1 MIKRLKYEEID
12 WQKYQNCLKRSEQ
25 YILFAKKKYLD
36 LLLHQNWEIL
46 VDNDYEA
53 VMPIPLAKKWG
64 FNFVVMPLQ
73 TQQLGV
79 FSGKDTSELNESF
92 LKFFQQNYKVFYYA
106 FNAKNEFT
114 TLLKTRKN
122 YKLFA
127 EDYENIK
134 KKYSIHRRRNVRIT
148 DVLKDK
154 ITFTE
159 AEILNHCESFFIEN
173 VIGFPNFSLKK
184 RAFENMKNF
193 LSQNLLKVYELY
205 FDGELASQAYL
216 VESEKEDFLVN
227 FINDKK
233 FSKYNLS
240 SIILD
245 QIFRKNIEKKDFNFH
260 GSNISEIAEFYR
272 RFGATEENYA
282 FVESSKIQLLKSYF
296 IRQ

>member
-1 MIKRLKYEEID
+1 MIKRLKYEEVD
-12 WQKYQNCLKRSEQ
+12 WQKYQNCLEQSEQ
-25 YILFAKKKYLD
+25 YIFFADKKYLD

-46 VDNDYEA
+46 VDDDYEA

-64 FNFVVMPLQ
+64 FTIVVMPLQ
-73 TQQLGV
+73 TQQLGI
-79 FSGKDTSELNESF
+79 FSKKDNPELNESF
-92 LKFFQQNYKVFYYA
+92 LAFFQQNYKVFYYA

-127 EDYENIK
+127 EDYESIK

-148 DVLKDK
+148 EVLQDK
-154 ITFTE
+154 IKFKE
-159 AEILNHCESFFIEN
+159 AENLNHSESFFTEN
-173 VIGFPNFSLKK
+173 VIGFSNFSLKM

-205 FDGELASQAYL
+205 FDGKLASQAYL
-216 VESEKEDFLVN
+216 IESEKEDFLVN

-282 FVESSKIQLLKSYF
+282 FVENSKIQLLKSYF

>member
-12 WQKYQNCLKRSEQ
+12 WQKYQNCLEQSEQ
-25 YILFAKKKYLD
+25 YIFFAEKKYLD

-46 VDNDYEA
+46 VDDDYEA

-64 FNFVVMPLQ
+64 FTFVVMPLQ
-73 TQQLGV
+73 TQQLGI
-79 FSGKDTSELNESF
+79 FSEKDTPELNESF
-92 LKFFQQNYKVFYYA
+92 LAFFQQNYKVFYYA

-148 DVLKDK
+148 EVLQDK
-154 ITFTE
+154 IKFTE
-159 AEILNHCESFFIEN
+159 VENLNHSESFFTEN
-173 VIGFPNFSLKK
+173 VIGFSNFSLKK

-205 FDGELASQAYL
+205 FDGKLASQAYL
-216 VESEKEDFLVN
+216 IESEKEDFLVN

-233 FSKYNLS
+233 FSKHNLS

-272 RFGATEENYA
+272 RFGATEENYS
-282 FVESSKIQLLKSYF
+282 FVENSKIQLLKSYF

>member
-1 MIKRLKYEEID
+1 MIKRLKYEEVD
-12 WQKYQNCLKRSEQ
+12 WQKYQNCLEQSEQ
-25 YILFAKKKYLD
+25 YIFFAEKKYLD
-36 LLLHQNWEIL
+36 ILLHQNWEIL

-64 FNFVVMPLQ
+64 FTFVVMPLQ

-79 FSGKDTSELNESF
+79 FSEKDTPELNESF
-92 LKFFQQNYKVFYYA
+92 LAFFQQNYKVFYYA

-148 DVLKDK
+148 DVLQDK
-154 ITFTE
+154 IEFTE
-159 AEILNHCESFFIEN
+159 ADNLNHSESFFTEN
-173 VIGFPNFSLKK
+173 VIGFTNSSLKK

-193 LSQNLLKVYELY
+193 LSQNLLNVYELY
-205 FDGELASQAYL
+205 FDGKLASQAYL
-216 VESEKEDFLVN
+216 IESEKEDFLVN

-245 QIFRKNIEKKDFNFH
+245 QIFRKNIKKKDFNFH

>member
-1 MIKRLKYEEID
+1 M
-12 WQKYQNCLKRSEQ
+12 
-25 YILFAKKKYLD
+25 
-36 LLLHQNWEIL
+36 
-46 VDNDYEA
+46 
-53 VMPIPLAKKWG
+53 
-64 FNFVVMPLQ
+64 
-73 TQQLGV
+73 
-79 FSGKDTSELNESF
+79 
-92 LKFFQQNYKVFYYA
+92 FYYA
-106 FNAKNEFT
+106 FNAKNKFT

-122 YKLFA
+122 YKLLA

-148 DVLKDK
+148 DVLQDK
-154 ITFTE
+154 IKFTE
-159 AEILNHCESFFIEN
+159 AENLNHSEIFFIEN
-173 VIGFPNFSLKK
+173 VIGFPNSSLKK

-205 FDGELASQAYL
+205 FDGKLASQAYL
-216 VESEKEDFLVN
+216 IESEKEDFLVN

-282 FVESSKIQLLKSYF
+282 FVESSKIQLLISYF

>member
-12 WQKYQNCLKRSEQ
+12 WQKYQNWLEKSEQ
-25 YILFAKKKYLD
+25 HIFFADKKYLD
-36 LLLHQNWEIL
+36 ALIGRKWEIL

-53 VMPIPLAKKWG
+53 VMPIPLAKKWS

-73 TQQLGV
+73 TQQLGI
-79 FSGKDTSELNESF
+79 FSEKDTPELNESF
-92 LKFFQQNYKVFYYA
+92 LAFFQQNYKVFYYA

-114 TLLKTRKN
+114 THLKTRKN
-122 YKLFA
+122 YKLFS

-148 DVLKDK
+148 DVLQDK
-154 ITFTE
+154 IKFTE
-159 AEILNHCESFFIEN
+159 AENLNNSESFFTEN
-173 VIGFPNFSLKK
+173 VIGFTNSSLKK

-216 VESEKEDFLVN
+216 IESEKEDFLVN

-282 FVESSKIQLLKSYF
+282 FVENSKIQLLISYF

>member
-1 MIKRLKYEEID
+1 MIKRLKYEEVD
-12 WQKYQNCLKRSEQ
+12 WQKYQNCLEQSEQ
-25 YILFAKKKYLD
+25 YIFFAEKKYLD

-53 VMPIPLAKKWG
+53 EMPIPLAKKWG
-64 FNFVVMPLQ
+64 FTFVVMPLQ
-73 TQQLGV
+73 TQQLGI
-79 FSGKDTSELNESF
+79 FSEKDTPELNESF
-92 LKFFQQNYKVFYYA
+92 LAFFQQNYKVFYYA
-106 FNAKNEFT
+106 FNAKNEFK

-122 YKLFA
+122 YKLFS

-148 DVLKDK
+148 DVLQDK
-154 ITFTE
+154 IKFTE
-159 AEILNHCESFFIEN
+159 AENLNHSEIFFIEN
-173 VIGFPNFSLKK
+173 VIGFPNSSLKK

-205 FDGELASQAYL
+205 FDGKLASQAYL
-216 VESEKEDFLVN
+216 IESEKEDFLVN

-282 FVESSKIQLLKSYF
+282 FVENSKIQLLISYF

>member
-1 MIKRLKYEEID
+1 MIKRLKYEEVD
-12 WQKYQNCLKRSEQ
+12 WQKYQNCLEQSEQ
-25 YILFAKKKYLD
+25 YIFFAEKKYLD
-36 LLLHQNWEIL
+36 LLLHENWEIL

-53 VMPIPLAKKWG
+53 VMPIPLAKKLG

-73 TQQLGV
+73 TQQLGI
-79 FSGKDTSELNESF
+79 FSEKDTPELNESF
-92 LKFFQQNYKVFYYA
+92 LAFFQQNYKVFYYA
-106 FNAKNEFT
+106 FNAKNEFK

-122 YKLFA
+122 YKLFS
-127 EDYENIK
+127 EDYESIK

-148 DVLKDK
+148 DVLQDK
-154 ITFTE
+154 IKFSE
-159 AEILNHCESFFIEN
+159 AENLNHSEFFFTEN
-173 VIGFPNFSLKK
+173 VIGFTNSSLKK

-193 LSQNLLKVYELY
+193 LSQNLLNVYELY
-205 FDGELASQAYL
+205 FEGELASQAYL
-216 VESEKEDFLVN
+216 IESEKEDFLVN

-282 FVESSKIQLLKSYF
+282 FVESSKIQLLISYF

>member
-1 MIKRLKYEEID
+1 MIKRLKYEEVD
-12 WQKYQNCLKRSEQ
+12 WQKYQNCLVQSEQ
-25 YILFAKKKYLD
+25 YIFFAEKKYLD

-64 FNFVVMPLQ
+64 FTFVVMPLQ

-79 FSGKDTSELNESF
+79 FSEKDTPELNESF
-92 LKFFQQNYKVFYYA
+92 LAFFQQNYKVFYYA

-148 DVLKDK
+148 DVLQDK
-154 ITFTE
+154 IEFTE
-159 AEILNHCESFFIEN
+159 ADSLNHSESFFTEN
-173 VIGFPNFSLKK
+173 VIGFTNSSLKK

-193 LSQNLLKVYELY
+193 LSQNLLNVYELY
-205 FDGELASQAYL
+205 FDGKLASQAYL
-216 VESEKEDFLVN
+216 IESEKEDFLVN

-245 QIFRKNIEKKDFNFH
+245 QIFRKNIKKKDFNFH

>member
-12 WQKYQNCLKRSEQ
+12 WQKYHNCLEKSEQ
-25 YILFAKKKYLD
+25 HIFFADKKYLD
-36 LLLHQNWEIL
+36 ALIGRKWEIL

-53 VMPIPLAKKWG
+53 VMPVPLAKKLG

-73 TQQLGV
+73 TQQLGI
-79 FSGKDTSELNESF
+79 FSEKDNPELNESF
-92 LKFFQQNYKVFYYA
+92 LAFFQQNYKVFYYA

-148 DVLKDK
+148 DVLQDK
-154 ITFTE
+154 IKFME
-159 AEILNHCESFFIEN
+159 AENLNHSESFFTEN
-173 VIGFPNFSLKK
+173 VIGFTNFSLKK

-205 FDGELASQAYL
+205 FDGKLASQAYL
-216 VESEKEDFLVN
+216 IESEKEDFLVN

-245 QIFRKNIEKKDFNFH
+245 QIFRENIEKKDFNFH

-282 FVESSKIQLLKSYF
+282 FVENSKIQLLISYF

>member
-12 WQKYQNCLKRSEQ
+12 WQKYQNCLERSEQ
-25 YILFAKKKYLD
+25 YIFFAEKKYLD

-53 VMPIPLAKKWG
+53 VMPVPLAKKLG

-73 TQQLGV
+73 TQQLGI
-79 FSGKDTSELNESF
+79 FSEKDTPELNESF
-92 LKFFQQNYKVFYYA
+92 LAFFQQNYKVFYYA
-106 FNAKNEFT
+106 FNAKNSFNT
-114 TLLKTRKN
+114 HLKFRKN
-122 YKLFA
+122 YKLFS

-148 DVLKDK
+148 DVLQDK
-154 ITFTE
+154 IKFTE
-159 AEILNHCESFFIEN
+159 AENLNHSESFFTEN
-173 VIGFPNFSLKK
+173 VIGFTNSSLKK

-205 FDGELASQAYL
+205 FDGKLASQAYL
-216 VESEKEDFLVN
+216 IESEKEDFLVN

-282 FVESSKIQLLKSYF
+282 FVENSKIQLLKSYF

>member
-12 WQKYQNCLKRSEQ
+12 WQKYQNCLEKSEQ
-25 YILFAKKKYLD
+25 HIFFADKKYLD
-36 LLLHQNWEIL
+36 ALIGRKWEIL

-64 FNFVVMPLQ
+64 VTFVVMPLQ
-73 TQQLGV
+73 TQQLGI
-79 FSGKDTSELNESF
+79 FSEKDTPELNESF
-92 LKFFQQNYKVFYYA
+92 LAFFQQNYKVFYYA
-106 FNAKNEFT
+106 FNAKNAFK

-122 YKLFA
+122 YKLFS
-127 EDYENIK
+127 EDYESIK

-148 DVLKDK
+148 DVLQDK
-154 ITFTE
+154 IKFSE
-159 AEILNHCESFFIEN
+159 AENLNHSGSFFIEN
-173 VIGFPNFSLKK
+173 VIGFTNFSLKK

-205 FDGELASQAYL
+205 FEGELASQAYL

-282 FVESSKIQLLKSYF
+282 FVENSKIQLLKSYF

>member
-12 WQKYQNCLKRSEQ
+12 WQKYQNCLEKSEQ
-25 YILFAKKKYLD
+25 HIFFADKKYLD
-36 LLLHQNWEIL
+36 ALIGRKWEIL
-46 VDNDYEA
+46 IDNDYEA

-64 FNFVVMPLQ
+64 FTFVVMPLQ
-73 TQQLGV
+73 TQQLGI
-79 FSGKDTSELNESF
+79 FSEKDTPELNESF
-92 LKFFQQNYKVFYYA
+92 LDFFQKNYKVFYYA
-106 FNAKNEFT
+106 FNAKNEFK

-127 EDYENIK
+127 EDYESIK

-148 DVLKDK
+148 DVLQDK
-154 ITFTE
+154 IKFSE
-159 AEILNHCESFFIEN
+159 AENLNHSESFFTEN
-173 VIGFPNFSLKK
+173 VIGFTNFSLKK

-205 FDGELASQAYL
+205 FDGKLASQAYL
-216 VESEKEDFLVN
+216 IESEKEDFLVN

>member
-1 MIKRLKYEEID
+1 MIKRLKYEEVD
-12 WQKYQNCLKRSEQ
+12 WQKYQNCLECSEQ
-25 YILFAKKKYLD
+25 YIFFAEKKYLD

-53 VMPIPLAKKWG
+53 VMPVPLAKKLG

-73 TQQLGV
+73 TQQLGI
-79 FSGKDTSELNESF
+79 FSEKDTPELNESF
-92 LKFFQQNYKVFYYA
+92 LAFFQQNYKVFYYA

-148 DVLKDK
+148 DVLQDK
-154 ITFTE
+154 IKFTE
-159 AEILNHCESFFIEN
+159 AENLNHSEIFFIEN
-173 VIGFPNFSLKK
+173 VIGFPNSSLKK

-205 FDGELASQAYL
+205 FEGELASQAYL
-216 VESEKEDFLVN
+216 IESEKEDFLVN

-282 FVESSKIQLLKSYF
+282 FVENSKIQLLKSYF

>member
-1 MIKRLKYEEID
+1 MIKRLKYEEVD
-12 WQKYQNCLKRSEQ
+12 WQKYQNCLEQSEQ
-25 YILFAKKKYLD
+25 YIFFADKKYLN

-64 FNFVVMPLQ
+64 VTFVVMPLQ

-79 FSGKDTSELNESF
+79 FSEQDTPELNESF
-92 LKFFQQNYKVFYYA
+92 LAFFQQNYKVFYYA
-106 FNAKNEFT
+106 FNAKNEFK

-122 YKLFA
+122 YKLFS
-127 EDYENIK
+127 EDYESIK

-148 DVLKDK
+148 DVLQDK
-154 ITFTE
+154 IKFTE
-159 AEILNHCESFFIEN
+159 AENLNHSGSFFIEN
-173 VIGFPNFSLKK
+173 VIGFTNFSLKK

-205 FDGELASQAYL
+205 FDGKLASQAYL
-216 VESEKEDFLVN
+216 IESEKEDFLVN

-282 FVESSKIQLLKSYF
+282 FVENSKIQLLKSYF

>member
-1 MIKRLKYEEID
+1 MIKRLKYEEVD
-12 WQKYQNCLKRSEQ
+12 WQKYQNCLEQSEQ
-25 YILFAKKKYLD
+25 YIFFAEKKYLD

-53 VMPIPLAKKWG
+53 VMPVPLAKKLG

-79 FSGKDTSELNESF
+79 FSEKDTPELNESF
-92 LKFFQQNYKVFYYA
+92 LDFFQQNYKVFYYA

-148 DVLKDK
+148 DAFQDK
-154 ITFTE
+154 IKFTE
-159 AEILNHCESFFIEN
+159 AGNLNHSELFFIEN
-173 VIGFPNFSLKK
+173 VIGFTNSSLKK

-205 FDGELASQAYL
+205 FDGKLASQAYL
-216 VESEKEDFLVN
+216 IESEKEDFLVN

-272 RFGATEENYA
+272 RFGSTEENYA
-282 FVESSKIQLLKSYF
+282 FVENSKIQLLKSYF

>member
-1 MIKRLKYEEID
+1 MIKRLKYEEVD
-12 WQKYQNCLKRSEQ
+12 WQKYQNCLEQSEQ
-25 YILFAKKKYLD
+25 YIFFAEKKYLD
-36 LLLHQNWEIL
+36 LLLHENWEIL

-53 VMPIPLAKKWG
+53 VMPIPLAKKLG

-73 TQQLGV
+73 TQQLGI
-79 FSGKDTSELNESF
+79 FSEKDTPELNESF
-92 LKFFQQNYKVFYYA
+92 LAFFQQNYKVFYYA

-148 DVLKDK
+148 EVLQDK
-154 ITFTE
+154 IEFTE
-159 AEILNHCESFFIEN
+159 AENLNHSESFFIEN

-205 FDGELASQAYL
+205 FEGDLASQAYL
-216 VESEKEDFLVN
+216 IESENEDFLVN

-245 QIFRKNIEKKDFNFH
+245 QIFRKNIGKKNFNFH

-282 FVESSKIQLLKSYF
+282 FVESSKIQLLISYF

>member
-1 MIKRLKYEEID
+1 
-12 WQKYQNCLKRSEQ
+12 
-25 YILFAKKKYLD
+25 
-36 LLLHQNWEIL
+36 
-46 VDNDYEA
+46 
-53 VMPIPLAKKWG
+53 MPIPLAKTWG
-64 FNFVVMPLQ
+64 FTFVVMPLQ

-79 FSGKDTSELNESF
+79 FSKKDTPELNESF
-92 LKFFQQNYKVFYYA
+92 LAFFQQNYKVFYYA
-106 FNAKNEFT
+106 FNAKNEFK

-148 DVLKDK
+148 EVLQDK
-154 ITFTE
+154 IKFKE
-159 AEILNHCESFFIEN
+159 AENLNHSESFFSEN
-173 VIGFPNFSLKK
+173 VIGFSNFSLKK

-193 LSQNLLKVYELY
+193 LSQNLLKVYVLY
-205 FDGELASQAYL
+205 FEGELASQAYL
-216 VESEKEDFLVN
+216 IESENEDFLVN

-282 FVESSKIQLLKSYF
+282 FVENSKIQLLKSYF
-296 IRQ
+296 IR

>member
-1 MIKRLKYEEID
+1 MIKRLKYEEVD
-12 WQKYQNCLKRSEQ
+12 WQKYQNCLEHSEQ
-25 YILFAKKKYLD
+25 YIFFAEKKYLD
-36 LLLHQNWEIL
+36 LLLHENWEIL

-53 VMPIPLAKKWG
+53 VMPIPLAKKLG

-73 TQQLGV
+73 TQQLGI
-79 FSGKDTSELNESF
+79 FSEKDTPELNESF
-92 LKFFQQNYKVFYYA
+92 LAFFQQNYKVFYYA

-148 DVLKDK
+148 EVLQDK
-154 ITFTE
+154 IEFTE
-159 AEILNHCESFFIEN
+159 AENLNHSESFFIEN

-205 FDGELASQAYL
+205 FEGELASQAYL
-216 VESEKEDFLVN
+216 IESEKEDFLVN

>member
-1 MIKRLKYEEID
+1 MIKRLKYEEVD
-12 WQKYQNCLKRSEQ
+12 WQKYQNCLEQSEQ
-25 YILFAKKKYLD
+25 YIFFAEKKYLD

-46 VDNDYEA
+46 VDKDYEA
-53 VMPIPLAKKWG
+53 VMPVPLAKKWG
-64 FNFVVMPLQ
+64 FTFVIMPLQ

-79 FSGKDTSELNESF
+79 FSEKDTPELNESF
-92 LKFFQQNYKVFYYA
+92 LAFFQQNYKVFYYA
-106 FNAKNEFT
+106 FNAKNEFKT
-114 TLLKTRKN
+114 NLKSRKN
-122 YKLFA
+122 YKLFS
-127 EDYENIK
+127 EDYESIK

-148 DVLKDK
+148 EVLQDK
-154 ITFTE
+154 IEFTE
-159 AEILNHCESFFIEN
+159 AENLNHSESFFIEN

-205 FDGELASQAYL
+205 FEGDLASQAYL

-282 FVESSKIQLLKSYF
+282 FVENSKIQLLKSYF

>member
-1 MIKRLKYEEID
+1 MIKRLKYEEVD
-12 WQKYQNCLKRSEQ
+12 WQKYQNCLEQSEQ
-25 YILFAKKKYLD
+25 YIFFAEKKYLD

-46 VDNDYEA
+46 IDNDYEA

-64 FNFVVMPLQ
+64 FTFVVMPLQ

-79 FSGKDTSELNESF
+79 FSEKDNSELNESF
-92 LKFFQQNYKVFYYA
+92 LAFFQHNYKVFYYA

-122 YKLFA
+122 YKLFS

-148 DVLKDK
+148 DVLQDK
-154 ITFTE
+154 IKFTE
-159 AEILNHCESFFIEN
+159 AENLNHSEIFFIEN
-173 VIGFPNFSLKK
+173 VIGFPNSSLKK

-205 FDGELASQAYL
+205 FEGELASQAYL
-216 VESEKEDFLVN
+216 IESEKEYFLVN
-227 FINDKK
+227 FINDKN

-282 FVESSKIQLLKSYF
+282 FVENSKIQFLKSF
-296 IRQ
+296 FVK

>member
-1 MIKRLKYEEID
+1 MIKRLKYEEVD
-12 WQKYQNCLKRSEQ
+12 WQKYQNCLEQSEQ
-25 YILFAKKKYLD
+25 YIFFAEKKYLD

-64 FNFVVMPLQ
+64 FTFVVMPLQ
-73 TQQLGV
+73 TQQLGI
-79 FSGKDTSELNESF
+79 FSEKDTPELNESF
-92 LKFFQQNYKVFYYA
+92 LAFFQQNYKVFYYA
-106 FNAKNEFT
+106 FNAKNEFK

-148 DVLKDK
+148 DVLQDK
-154 ITFTE
+154 IEFTE
-159 AEILNHCESFFIEN
+159 AENLNHSESFFIEN

-205 FDGELASQAYL
+205 FDGKLASQAYL
-216 VESEKEDFLVN
+216 IESEKEDFLVN

-282 FVESSKIQLLKSYF
+282 FVENSKIQLLKSYF

>member
-12 WQKYQNCLKRSEQ
+12 WQKYQNCLEQSEQ
-25 YILFAKKKYLD
+25 YIFFADKKYLD
-36 LLLHQNWEIL
+36 ALIGRNWEIL

-64 FNFVVMPLQ
+64 FSFVVMPLQ
-73 TQQLGV
+73 TQQLGI
-79 FSGKDTSELNESF
+79 FSEKDNPELNKSF
-92 LKFFQQNYKVFYYA
+92 LEFFQQNYKVFYYA

-127 EDYENIK
+127 ENYENIK

-148 DVLKDK
+148 DVLQDK
-154 ITFTE
+154 IKFTE
-159 AEILNHCESFFIEN
+159 AENLNRSESFFTKN
-173 VIGFPNFSLKK
+173 VIGFTNSSLKK

-205 FDGELASQAYL
+205 FEGELASQAYL
-216 VESEKEDFLVN
+216 IESEYEDFLVN

>member
-1 MIKRLKYEEID
+1 
-12 WQKYQNCLKRSEQ
+12 
-25 YILFAKKKYLD
+25 
-36 LLLHQNWEIL
+36 
-46 VDNDYEA
+46 
-53 VMPIPLAKKWG
+53 
-64 FNFVVMPLQ
+64 MPLQ

-79 FSGKDTSELNESF
+79 FSEKDTPELNESF
-92 LKFFQQNYKVFYYA
+92 LKFFQKNYKVFYYA

-148 DVLKDK
+148 DVLQDK
-154 ITFTE
+154 IKFME
-159 AEILNHCESFFIEN
+159 AENLNHSESFFTEN
-173 VIGFPNFSLKK
+173 VIGFSIFSLKK

-205 FDGELASQAYL
+205 FEGELASQAYL
-216 VESEKEDFLVN
+216 IESEKEDFLVN

-233 FSKYNLS
+233 FSKHNLS

-272 RFGATEENYA
+272 RFGSTEENYA
-282 FVESSKIQLLKSYF
+282 FVENSKIQLLKSYF